1 MKPIRIE
8 GNLIVVD
15 KALWR
20 DAEGKARRKAAKQL
34 LCGPGDRSVPR
45 ASASAPP
52 DPA

>member
-1 MKPIRIE
+1 MKPIRVE

-20 DAEGKARRKAAKQL
+20 DAGGKARRKAAKQL
-34 LCGPGDRSVPR
+34 LCGPEEPPGRR
-45 ASASAPP
+45 AGQWVEP